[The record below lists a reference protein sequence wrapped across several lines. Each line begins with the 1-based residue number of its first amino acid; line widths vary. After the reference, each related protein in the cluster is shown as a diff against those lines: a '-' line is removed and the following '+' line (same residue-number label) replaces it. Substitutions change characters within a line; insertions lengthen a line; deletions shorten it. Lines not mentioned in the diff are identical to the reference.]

1 MNRRTQNGLAPG
13 RQKSSGRPQPSHR
26 REAFSLF
33 APKSCRL
40 CRDQS
45 MGFAE
50 HESEWH
56 DEELIALIVADM
68 QDPVTPILEAALA
81 GKGLHDAGRM
91 ITRLREIV
99 HHGAAVI
106 DEDLL
111 RVGTVE
117 IDLGHVQPR
126 SNWTG
131 SQGSSVLPASSTT
144 RYESQIR

>member
-13 RQKSSGRPQPSHR
+13 RRRSSGRPQPSHR

-33 APKSCRL
+33 APKSCRI

-45 MGFAE
+45 MRLAE
-50 HESEWH
+50 YESEWH

-68 QDPVTPILEAALA
+68 QDPVPPILEAALV
-81 GKGLHDAGRM
+81 GEGLHDAGRV
-91 ITRLREIV
+91 IARFREIV

-106 DEDLL
+106 DEYLP

-117 IDLGHVQPR
+117 IDLG
-126 SNWTG
+126 
-131 SQGSSVLPASSTT
+131 
-144 RYESQIR
+144 